1 MLSSTIHGGH
11 SQARGGGVAIASST
25 ARHSSKVVT
34 EYVLLRITVAVIVAL
49 HDIEVRAVADDALAF
64 IFAKPEIFDLALLFE
79 AVAITV
85 ARADMLANT

>member
-1 MLSSTIHGGH
+1 M
-11 SQARGGGVAIASST
+11 A
-25 ARHSSKVVT
+25 

-79 AVAITV
+79 TV
-85 ARADMLANT
+85 AVTVA